1 MAVIGGIIGGGI
13 FRTPASVAER
23 VGTAPLFLTAWVLG
37 GLVALAGAFCYG
49 ELGSRR
55 PKAGGGYVYL
65 RETLGPL
72 PAFLYGWALLFVI
85 GSGAIA
91 AVAKTFAGYFLALTG
106 LPENLTVP
114 VAVAAIVLLAGI
126 NYLGVKPAAIT
137 QNIFTILKLT
147 ALAALIAVGLSLTVT
162 YRPLPSPTVPVGPG
176 GVVIALGAALV
187 PILFTY
193 GGWQ

>member
-1 MAVIGGIIGGGI
+1 MTTYARRLGLFSATMAVIGGIIGGGI

-23 VGTAPLFLTAWVLG
+23 VGTAPLFLIAWVLG

-91 AVAKTFAGYFLALTG
+91 AVAKTFAGYFLALIG
-106 LPENLTVP
+106 GPE
-114 VAVAAIVLLAGI
+114 
-126 NYLGVKPAAIT
+126 
-137 QNIFTILKLT
+137 
-147 ALAALIAVGLSLTVT
+147 SLTLAVP
-162 YRPLPSPTVPVGPG
+162 YRPLPSPTVPVGSG
-176 GVVIALGAALV
+176 GVVVAIGAALV

-193 GGWQ
+193 GGWQQTNFIAEE